1 MITESQ
7 LKHFRKK
14 KKEEKKNKKQG
25 MTQKR
30 QKKLNEILVLTKD
43 FTSYKIRYTSLGKTK

>member
-14 KKEEKKNKKQG
+14 KKEEKKKKQG

>member
-14 KKEEKKNKKQG
+14 KKGRKKKKQG